1 MIDNKTSKLFRG
13 LAILMVIGSHY
24 AGWMYAEPFSA
35 DLRDWVSS
43 WGVYGV
49 DIFFLLSGYGL
60 VKAYEKNGIDRRF
73 VVRRFLNSYVPYIL
87 IVGFFSI
94 VLDHS
99 IDSPRAAGK
108 LLIGF
113 DFWFM
118 CILFA
123 FYIMF
128 MVFYRIGFF
137 KEILLTVGVIAF
149 SIWLGNSGFQD
160 FWILSNAAF
169 LIGVYAATL
178 ESRFGYRVKELI
190 VKSNLSLIAFA
201 LMCGCAFWHVF
212 TGDLAAHICASI
224 MFTVMALGLCVQFN
238 GEGIIL
244 PTLGRFSLYTYLL
257 HTRLF
262 WFVAGKFNE
271 MSYFKMSV
279 LAGIITLIVSVAVGF
294 VFEFCLGKIGKLV
307 K

>member
-24 AGWMYAEPFSA
+24 AGWMYAEPFSETW
-35 DLRDWVSS
+35 RQWVSS

-60 VKAYEKNGIDRRF
+60 VKAYEKRGIDRNF
-73 VVRRFLNSYVPYIL
+73 VLRRFLNSYIPYIL
-87 IVGFFSI
+87 IIGFFSF
-94 VLDHS
+94 VLDKS
-99 IDSPRAAGK
+99 IDGFEAVWK
-108 LLIGF
+108 LFIGY

-118 CILFA
+118 SIIFA

-128 MVFYRIGFF
+128 MVFYRIGYF
-137 KEILLTVGVIAF
+137 KELLLTAAVAGF
-149 SIWLGNSGFQD
+149 SCWLYTRGFAD
-160 FWILSNAAF
+160 FWFLSNAAF

-178 ESRFGYRVKELI
+178 EKKFGVKVKEII
-190 VKSNLSLIAFA
+190 VKSNFSLIAFA
-201 LMCGCAFWHVF
+201 GMIICAFWHVYS
-212 TGDLAAHICASI
+212 GELNSHIFASI
-224 MFTVMALGLCVQFN
+224 MFTLMALGLCVQFK
-238 GEGIIL
+238 GEGFVL
-244 PTLGRFSLYTYLL
+244 PTLGRFSLYIYLI
-257 HTRLF
+257 HSRLF
-262 WFVAGKFNE
+262 WIVAGKLSD

-279 LAGIITLIVSVAVGF
+279 IAGLVTLAVGCLVGF